1 MSIVP
6 DVHFGVN
13 IDCASSTD
21 QYRYVIVQRA
31 DTSPEQLCIAEVC
44 VIGGE
49 YAINYFRIDAATTL
63 HYKALLI

>member
-1 MSIVP
+1 MSMVP

-13 IDCASSTD
+13 IDCASSTE

-44 VIGGE
+44 VIGGQ
-49 YAINYFRIDAATTL
+49 YAINYVRIGAATTL